1 MEMLLRLKEMHLRL
15 YEVPIATIY
24 ENNNEG
30 SHFDTLRDSAR
41 IYGVILKFMLSSL
54 ISFVVDYGLY
64 LLLLG
69 GAHLPG
75 AASYALA
82 RVVSSLLNYTLN
94 RTAVFHGQGGRGAVA
109 RYYLLAA
116 CQLGVGAGL
125 VQLLAL
131 AGCKESLIKI
141 PVDVA
146 LFFISFLI
154 QRDFVF
160 HDVSDGKSDK

>member
-1 MEMLLRLKEMHLRL
+1 M
-15 YEVPIATIY
+15 
-24 ENNNEG
+24 
-30 SHFDTLRDSAR
+30 
-41 IYGVILKFMLSSL
+41 
-54 ISFVVDYGLY
+54 
-64 LLLLG
+64 
-69 GAHLPG
+69 
-75 AASYALA
+75 
-82 RVVSSLLNYTLN
+82 
-94 RTAVFHGQGGRGAVA
+94 A

-160 HDVSDGKSDK
+160 RDDSDGKSDK